1 MGCLSSF
8 SAFDEKVL
16 DCELYPFPFL
26 ELRNLKWC
34 GIMIDVTDSTE
45 AYRWLMNIIEQSNQ
59 PIEHWKLV
67 EDEFGPIQHA
77 AGHV

>member
-1 MGCLSSF
+1 
-8 SAFDEKVL
+8 
-16 DCELYPFPFL
+16 
-26 ELRNLKWC
+26 
-34 GIMIDVTDSTE
+34 MIDVTDSAE